1 MNDRKQNHRPDRRE
15 FLTKSAG
22 SVGALAL
29 GGSILPA
36 AASANERIRVGVVGT
51 GSRGGSLMG
60 WTHKLSQS
68 HNLQI
73 TAVCDLWE
81 KRRHQ
86 AAVRVAEWNGK
97 PPAVCRTIS
106 ELCDRSDV
114 DVVLIATAD
123 FQHCYHA
130 ALAVQAGKDV
140 YVEKPFGCDFEQV
153 KRARDLIR
161 GSDRIVQ
168 IGMQSRGADKYYQ
181 AAQLVQSGLL
191 GQVTYVQ
198 IAEPIFQQRWR
209 VPGAENSI
217 QPGEIDW
224 DEYLCYLPKD
234 TPFDPRYIRE
244 FRLFWPFSSGPFC
257 QWMSHRIDLVNLVLG
272 KLPVSAVSA
281 GGVFLWKDGR
291 TNPDTVQ
298 CLLEYPGGVL
308 VSYHM
313 RMGNSQHGRACT
325 FYGTT
330 GTLELEKGLAYG
342 NGGGGLVVQADN
354 RDGVQNYRIDK
365 SKQLQPKNNGG
376 LILEDYSVDYLAHF
390 FECVRTR
397 QKPRGDVE
405 AAYGQSVATILASE
419 SYRRGC
425 KMLYDSASETIAPA

>member
-1 MNDRKQNHRPDRRE
+1 
-15 FLTKSAG
+15 
-22 SVGALAL
+22 
-29 GGSILPA
+29 
-36 AASANERIRVGVVGT
+36 GT

-198 IAEPIFQQRWR
+198 IAEP
-209 VPGAENSI
+209 
-217 QPGEIDW
+217 
-224 DEYLCYLPKD
+224 
-234 TPFDPRYIRE
+234 
-244 FRLFWPFSSGPFC
+244 
-257 QWMSHRIDLVNLVLG
+257 
-272 KLPVSAVSA
+272 
-281 GGVFLWKDGR
+281 
-291 TNPDTVQ
+291 
-298 CLLEYPGGVL
+298 
-308 VSYHM
+308 
-313 RMGNSQHGRACT
+313 
-325 FYGTT
+325 
-330 GTLELEKGLAYG
+330 
-342 NGGGGLVVQADN
+342 
-354 RDGVQNYRIDK
+354 
-365 SKQLQPKNNGG
+365 
-376 LILEDYSVDYLAHF
+376 
-390 FECVRTR
+390 
-397 QKPRGDVE
+397 
-405 AAYGQSVATILASE
+405 
-419 SYRRGC
+419 
-425 KMLYDSASETIAPA
+425 